1 MLKAIDVKGLFGL
14 YSYQLDFTN
23 TEGTALKFITGP
35 NGYGKTTL
43 LSFIWALYKCRFDV
57 FWTIPFDLICFVFD
71 KEVIEIIRNKSEKT
85 VDESSDESGEM
96 TEKLVLRFY
105 NNQSPQDVE
114 EMVMDNTEAGM
125 DVIGRNLRIYLSSL
139 SCYYIKDRRLEHES
153 MAGRKE
159 IAAVEDNAADLRE
172 LLTRQRSELSEALRV
187 SNLVFSSSISEEEY
201 NRRKGSLLPMLE
213 KCKVFGLLDDSLVLN
228 DYVAENSVFLHAF
241 LVAVENAVEK
251 IRPFIERLETFFNI
265 ISRSHFVDKQMEIH
279 PRYGYRFVLENP
291 LHPILPLTA
300 LSSGEQHVLIL
311 SYELLFKASDEA
323 LVLIDEP
330 EISLHLLW
338 QMDFLINLKSIMN
351 LRKIQAIVATHSPQI
366 FNQDWALTVD
376 LYRQSKEGMN

>member
-14 YSYQLDFTN
+14 YSYHLDFTN
-23 TEGTALKFITGP
+23 TEGTDLKFITGP

-57 FWTIPFDLICFVFD
+57 FWAIPFDLIRFGFD
-71 KEVIEIIRNKSEKT
+71 KEVIEIIRNKSEKPT
-85 VDESSDESGEM
+85 DESSDESGEM

-105 NNQSPQDVE
+105 DNQSPQDAE
-114 EMVMDNTEAGM
+114 EMVMDSVEAGM
-125 DVIGRNLRIYLSSL
+125 DVIGSNLRIYLSSL
-139 SCYYIKDRRLEHES
+139 SCYYIKDRRLEHELTVEH
-153 MAGRKE
+153 KE
-159 IAAVEDNAADLRE
+159 IAAVEDNAVDLRE
-172 LLTRQRSELSEALRV
+172 LLTRQRSELSEALEV

-201 NRRKGSLLPMLE
+201 NKRRDSLLPMLG
-213 KCKVFGLLDDSLVLN
+213 KCKAFGLLGDSLALN
-228 DYVAENSVFLHAF
+228 DYIAENSVFLHAF
-241 LVAVENAVEK
+241 LVAVENAVERV
-251 IRPFIERLETFFNI
+251 RPFIERLEAFFNI
-265 ISRSHFVDKQMEIH
+265 IGRSRFVDKQMEIH

-311 SYELLFKASDEA
+311 SYELLFKAPDGA

-338 QMDFLINLKSIMN
+338 QMDFLTNLKSIMN

-376 LYRQSKEGMN
+376 LYTQSKKE